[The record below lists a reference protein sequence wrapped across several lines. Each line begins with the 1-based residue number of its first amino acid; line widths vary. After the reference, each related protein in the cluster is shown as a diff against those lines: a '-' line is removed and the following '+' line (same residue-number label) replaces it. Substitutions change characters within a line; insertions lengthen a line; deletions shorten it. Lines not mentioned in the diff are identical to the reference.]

1 MSSRQARLQEDT
13 SFRLMR
19 LLEDNPK
26 LSQRELAKALGIS
39 FGGLN
44 YCLNALKDKGWV
56 KMHNFSQSKNKLGYA
71 YLLTPTGVAEKAAL
85 TGRFLKRKMEEYEA
99 LKAEIAALRSDIG
112 NDAVIASEARQ
123 SIPAPQQTMGRHVVR
138 PRDDEGRP

>member
-13 SFRLMR
+13 NFRLMR
-19 LLEDNPK
+19 LLQDSPD

-56 KMHNFSQSKNKLGYA
+56 KMQNFSQSKNKLGYV
-71 YLLTPTGVAEKAAL
+71 YLLTPTGALEKAAL
-85 TGRFLKRKMEEYEA
+85 ASNFLKRKLDEYEA
-99 LKAEIAALRSDIG
+99 LKAEIAALRSDIETIP
-112 NDAVIASEARQ
+112 VIASPARQ
-123 SIPAPQQTMGRHVVR
+123 SMGHGVV
-138 PRDDEGRP
+138 PFCDDDTKTKAAR

>member
-19 LLEDNPK
+19 LLQDNPS
-26 LSQRELAKALGIS
+26 LSQRELARALGIS

-56 KMHNFSQSKNKLGYA
+56 KMQNFNQSKNKLGYV
-71 YLLTPTGVAEKAAL
+71 YLLTPTGVAEKAVL
-85 TGRFLKRKMEEYEA
+85 TGRFLKRKMDEYEA
-99 LKAEIAALRSDIG
+99 LKAEIAALRSDIETIP
-112 NDAVIASEARQ
+112 VIASAARQ
-123 SIPAPQQTMGRHVVR
+123 SRGHRVVP
-138 PRDDEGRP
+138 PRGDDTKTKASR